1 LSKILESS
9 RARQSLPLSGNSC
22 RARSAVSAVV
32 NRDRARFDAA
42 LIAAYGKICRVN
54 PAKIAGVQTWLPGFY
69 QRVGAIS
76 VGWKNLRS
84 GIPVAPSANE
94 LDPSS
99 EGDGSASGK
108 NCPFST

>member
-1 LSKILESS
+1 
-9 RARQSLPLSGNSC
+9 LPLSGNSC

-32 NRDRARFDAA
+32 NRDRASPGAA
-42 LIAAYGKICRVN
+42 EIAVCGKFCRAN
-54 PAKIAGVQTWLPGFY
+54 PAKLAGLRTWFLRFY
-69 QRVGAIS
+69 QRVRAIP
-76 VGWKNLRS
+76 VIWKIPRS
-84 GIPVAPSANE
+84 GIAVAPSANE